1 MIRFST
7 LDVVMPP
14 IDPQRVKAWIG
25 EVVEK
30 HGKTIGELYYY
41 FCSDERL
48 LEINRE
54 RLGHD
59 FYTDIV
65 TFPLT
70 DCEIVL
76 SSEFCISVDR
86 IKENAET
93 FGRSYESEL
102 HRVIIHGVLHLIGFD
117 DLTDEEEKEMR
128 EQEEKALGLLTGG
141 TIQESFT
148 VMADKPS
155 FRESGTP
162 SPLPGVT
169 TLSIGDCGSSPQ

>member
-1 MIRFST
+1 MIRFNT
-7 LDVVMPP
+7 LDVAMPP
-14 IDPQRVKAWIG
+14 IDPQRVKTWIE
-25 EVVEK
+25 EVAERHDK
-30 HGKTIGELYYY
+30 KIGELYYY
-41 FCSDERL
+41 FCSDEKL

-70 DCEIVL
+70 DCETVL
-76 SSEFCISVDR
+76 SSEFCISIER
-86 IKENAET
+86 IQDNAET

-128 EQEEKALGLLTGG
+128 EKEEEALKLL
-141 TIQESFT
+141 FN
-148 VMADKPS
+148 
-155 FRESGTP
+155 
-162 SPLPGVT
+162 
-169 TLSIGDCGSSPQ
+169 

>member
-7 LDVVMPP
+7 LDVEMPP
-14 IDPQRVKAWIG
+14 IKPQPVKLWIE

-30 HGKTIGELYYY
+30 HGKTVGELYYY
-41 FCSDERL
+41 FCSDEKL

-70 DCEIVL
+70 DCETVL

-86 IKENAET
+86 IKENAVT
-93 FGRSYESEL
+93 FGRTYESEL

-117 DLTDEEEKEMR
+117 DLTDEEEIEMR
-128 EQEEKALGLLTGG
+128 EKEEEALKSLF
-141 TIQESFT
+141 S
-148 VMADKPS
+148 
-155 FRESGTP
+155 
-162 SPLPGVT
+162 
-169 TLSIGDCGSSPQ
+169 

>member
-7 LDVVMPP
+7 LNVEMPP
-14 IDPQRVKAWIG
+14 IEPQRVKAWIG

-30 HGKTIGELYYY
+30 YGKTVGELYYY
-41 FCSDERL
+41 FCSDEKL

-70 DCEIVL
+70 DCETVL
-76 SSEFCISVDR
+76 SSEFCISIDR
-86 IKENAET
+86 IKENAVT
-93 FGRSYESEL
+93 FGRSFESEL

-117 DLTDEEEKEMR
+117 DHTKEDVKEMR
-128 EQEEKALGLLTGG
+128 EKEEDALKLLF
-141 TIQESFT
+141 S
-148 VMADKPS
+148 
-155 FRESGTP
+155 
-162 SPLPGVT
+162 
-169 TLSIGDCGSSPQ
+169 

>member
-7 LDVVMPP
+7 LDVEMPP
-14 IDPQRVKAWIG
+14 IDPQRDKAWIEAVARG
-25 EVVEK
+25 Y
-30 HGKTIGELYYY
+30 GKSIGELYYY

-48 LEINRE
+48 LEINRQ

-70 DCEIVL
+70 DCETVL
-76 SSEFCISVDR
+76 SSEFCISIDR

-93 FGRSYESEL
+93 FDRSYESEL

-117 DLTDEEEKEMR
+117 DHSDEDEKTMREKEEEALKLLFSEMN
-128 EQEEKALGLLTGG
+128 
-141 TIQESFT
+141 IS
-148 VMADKPS
+148 
-155 FRESGTP
+155 
-162 SPLPGVT
+162 
-169 TLSIGDCGSSPQ
+169 

>member
-7 LDVVMPP
+7 LDVEMPP
-14 IDPQRVKAWIG
+14 IDPQKVRNWIRQVA
-25 EVVEK
+25 EN
-30 HGKTIGELYYY
+30 HGKRVGELYYY
-41 FCSDERL
+41 FCSDEKL

-70 DCEIVL
+70 DCEAVL

-86 IKENAET
+86 IKENAVT

-102 HRVIIHGVLHLIGFD
+102 HRVIIHDVLHLIGFD
-117 DLTDEEEKEMR
+117 DHSDEDRKVMREKEEE
-128 EQEEKALGLLTGG
+128 ALVLLTRDYE
-141 TIQESFT
+141 TRDARQLANVPCPEVPRPVS
-148 VMADKPS
+148 K
-155 FRESGTP
+155 
-162 SPLPGVT
+162 
-169 TLSIGDCGSSPQ
+169 